1 MTPEEVKAA
10 WGRKIF
16 FLYPHSVLS
25 DSLFMEILNNEYE
38 VYVLKNHEA
47 AMKAASIFPGS
58 ILFVNI
64 DGVLPEKE
72 WEAWIKRLIA
82 DPKAGQTKVGIL
94 TYNADQEL
102 AKKYLM
108 EIAVP
113 CGYIQLKQGLVE
125 SKRIILKTLEANE
138 ARGRRRYVRARCM
151 NSQKSVFNVKLMGKL
166 YTGVILDISAAGMTF
181 TMDKPVV
188 IKPNSLIQDIQL
200 KLKGVLCRVSGVVVG
215 EVREGSERN
224 LLLFKQPLPS
234 DTREKIHRF
243 IFHSLQ
249 EEMDSIIG
257 KTYISG
263 AQQNEAKSTQ

>member
-1 MTPEEVKAA
+1 MTPEDLKAA
-10 WGRKIF
+10 WGRKVF

-25 DSLFMEILNNEYE
+25 ESLFMEILNNEYE
-38 VYVLKNHEA
+38 VYVLKSHED
-47 AMKAASIFPGS
+47 AMKAASIYPGS

-64 DGVLPEKE
+64 DGVLAEKE
-72 WEAWIKRLIA
+72 WESWIRRLMA

-125 SKRIILKTLEANE
+125 GKRIILKMLEANE

-151 NSQKSVFNVKLMGKL
+151 NSQKSVFNMKLMGKL
-166 YTGVILDISAAGMTF
+166 HTGIIIDISAAGMTF
-181 TMDKPVV
+181 TMDRPVV
-188 IKPNSLIQDIQL
+188 IKGNSLIQDIQL
-200 KLKGVLCRVSGVVVG
+200 KLKGVLCRVSGAVVG
-215 EVREGSERN
+215 EVRESSARN
-224 LLLFKQPLPS
+224 LLLFKQPVPADS
-234 DTREKIHRF
+234 RDKIHKF

-249 EEMDSIIG
+249 EEMESIIG
-257 KTYISG
+257 KTILSG
-263 AQQNEAKSTQ
+263 GTPKQAGSPQ